1 MTTISMSKLTV
12 RQREALMAAHLSSDG
27 WIARGAS
34 RVWSTA
40 PAAVYALIRK
50 GLLEFDR
57 RSTERARLTA
67 RGRAVVEREGAAR

>member
-1 MTTISMSKLTV
+1 MSKLSV

-27 WIARGAS
+27 WINRGAS
-34 RVWSTA
+34 RVWSNA

-57 RSTERARLTA
+57 RGSERARLTV
-67 RGRAVVEREGAAR
+67 RGRAVVEQHDEVLPR